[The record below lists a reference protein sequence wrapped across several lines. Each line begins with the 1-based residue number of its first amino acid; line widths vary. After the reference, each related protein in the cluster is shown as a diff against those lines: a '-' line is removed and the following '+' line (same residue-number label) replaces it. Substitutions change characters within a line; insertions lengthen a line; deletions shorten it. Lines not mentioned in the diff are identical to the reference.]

1 MQKSAIWSVVAVA
14 VVTVLVL
21 AGAFILLRS
30 GEEGA
35 ASGAAPETA
44 PDAAPSGAAAA
55 EPSQI
60 TFVPNS
66 DQRPDCVA
74 GGVGGIDLPCLG
86 GEDVPGELKDVTV
99 VNLWA
104 WWCEP
109 CQRELPITQ
118 AFADAHPDYSV
129 VGVHADANAAN
140 GVAMMNELGVSFPS
154 YQDDTNRFAGL
165 QGLPGVVPI
174 MLVYQSGK
182 PVGMF
187 PQAFNSLEELEA
199 AVDGALS

>member
-1 MQKSAIWSVVAVA
+1 VQKSAIWSVVAVA

-21 AGAFILLRS
+21 AGAFVLLRG
-30 GEEGA
+30 GEDDA
-35 ASGAAPETA
+35 AS
-44 PDAAPSGAAAA
+44 DAAPSESAVG
-55 EPSQI
+55 PSQI
-60 TFVPNS
+60 TFVPNA
-66 DQRPDCVA
+66 DQRADCVA

-86 GEDVPGELKDVTV
+86 GEDVPGELNDITV

-118 AFADAHPDYSV
+118 ALADAHPEYSV
-129 VGVHADANAAN
+129 VGVHADANATN
-140 GVAMMNELGVSFPS
+140 GVAMMNELDVSFPS

-174 MLVYQSGK
+174 TLVYQGGE

>member
-21 AGAFILLRS
+21 AGAFVLLRG
-30 GEEGA
+30 GEGDAVSGA
-35 ASGAAPETA
+35 ASSGPAA
-44 PDAAPSGAAAA
+44 
-55 EPSQI
+55 PSQI
-60 TFVPNS
+60 TFVPDA
-66 DQRPDCVA
+66 DQRTDCVA

-118 AFADAHPDYSV
+118 AFADAHPEYSV

-140 GVAMMNELGVSFPS
+140 GVAMLNELDVSFPS

-174 MLVYQSGK
+174 MLVYKDGK

-187 PQAFNSLEELEA
+187 PQAFNSLDELEA